1 MSKVVGYWD
10 YCPELVPKKSYT
22 EAQGRATMKWMNKNK
37 ERYNEQ
43 QRIRHGIRM
52 RTDLNYRNMK
62 AKSQKKANEK
72 YRLKMIAYKE
82 QKKADEQEMIR
93 LKEENTKLLKVI
105 EDETNISENLN
116 NIIKELKE
124 GSDFSEDFTDDEFF
138 SEDFSEDDDTI

>member
-10 YCPELVPKKSYT
+10 YCPELVPKKTYT
-22 EAQGRATMKWMNKNK
+22 AAQGRATMKWMKKNK

-72 YRLKMIAYKE
+72 YSLKMKAYKE
-82 QKKADEQEMIR
+82 QKKADEQEMKR

-105 EDETNISENLN
+105 NDETNISDNLN
-116 NIIKELKE
+116 NIINGLKE
-124 GSDFSEDFTDDEFF
+124 DSDFSEDFTDDEFF
-138 SEDFSEDDDTI
+138 SEDFSEDDETI